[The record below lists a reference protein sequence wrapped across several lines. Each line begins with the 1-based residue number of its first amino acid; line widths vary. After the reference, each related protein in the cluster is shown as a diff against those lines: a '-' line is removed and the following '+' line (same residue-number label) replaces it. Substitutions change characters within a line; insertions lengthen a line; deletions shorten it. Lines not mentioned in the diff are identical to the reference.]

1 MSPSL
6 PSPLSRNAGTPST
19 ISTSPGESRG
29 WADARVSALPMG
41 DDVIGNKRPR
51 IGGMSRPPLPLS
63 HPSPQQGPLSQ
74 ETCDHQQTPQRSPAG
89 FTPGMTKGVQNQPK
103 RGSRGESPS
112 HAQVSS
118 GKAGLWCRG
127 DFPGTDRKLFR
138 SHALK
143 NKLYID
149 MGMIWSVG
157 KHAEP

>member
-1 MSPSL
+1 MSPSH
-6 PSPLSRNAGTPST
+6 PSPFSRNAGTPST

-41 DDVIGNKRPR
+41 DDAIGNKRPR
-51 IGGMSRPPLPLS
+51 IGETSRPPLPPS

-89 FTPGMTKGVQNQPK
+89 LTPGVIKGVQSQPR

-118 GKAGLWCRG
+118 GKTGLCCQR
-127 DFPGTDRKLFR
+127 DVPGTDCKPD
-138 SHALK
+138 
-143 NKLYID
+143 ID
-149 MGMIWSVG
+149 MGMSWSVG
-157 KHAEP
+157 IYAEL